1 MAKNEFA
8 NMTPEERRE
17 NGRKGGIASGK
28 AKREKRAI
36 KETLEQLLSMP
47 LRNGKKADI
56 ERIKSIAAIK
66 GKNITKIGRAH
77 V

>member
-1 MAKNEFA
+1 
-8 NMTPEERRE
+8 MTPEERRE

-56 ERIKSIAAIK
+56 ERIKSIA
-66 GKNITKIGRAH
+66 KNQREKHHYARGYCHIYAKQGR
-77 V
+77 